1 MKPKKIEKLVKARTI
16 LFELLQEIE
25 YQNDISKTKHLEQ
38 AQEVERIYKLYNSA
52 LGRSRDVE
60 DENRR
65 LEKESKQ
72 LWLIKLENKNLK
84 KEKKDLKSKYEKV
97 IKDYLKNKGVN
108 IYGKKN

>member
-1 MKPKKIEKLVKARTI
+1 MK
-16 LFELLQEIE
+16 
-25 YQNDISKTKHLEQ
+25 
-38 AQEVERIYKLYNSA
+38 
-52 LGRSRDVE
+52 
-60 DENRR
+60 NRR
-65 LEKESKQ
+65 LEKENKQ